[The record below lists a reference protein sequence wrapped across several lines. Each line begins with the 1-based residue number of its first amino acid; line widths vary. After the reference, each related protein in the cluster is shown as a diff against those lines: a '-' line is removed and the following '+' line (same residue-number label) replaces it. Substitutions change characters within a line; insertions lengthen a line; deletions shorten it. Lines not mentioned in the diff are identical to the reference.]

1 MGVEEGKS
9 NGGSMEC
16 EKEVECLKSESNGF
30 GFGNSTDIAKGSS
43 GASEGVRTYKRR
55 RQARFSWDSKSQDG
69 GGADV
74 ESSSQLAN
82 QRLKEPV
89 GTDIHSNSCEQV
101 HVQMNS
107 SDACSERNCTEAV
120 LENMYQSLGD
130 DEGGVQVC
138 IREAL
143 AHFREIDHTTRVKES
158 GDHEDRHRCCFLT
171 QSILNGSQKAASMNA
186 GVVSNGFSNKSNH
199 HTVTAMC
206 QCAFYNVLV
215 SETFTSLC
223 KVLLQNFQGIKADSV
238 FDFSLINSRMKG
250 GDYEHS
256 PMLFSND
263 MQQASDFDSEMIW
276 YMKILIPSLGIFMS
290 EKDSVNVR
298 KYQKTICTSE
308 VWRKLQVIG
317 TDLISLARNLSDM
330 SRASYNEQFYHL
342 GSDPDAKLEQTEDC
356 GVHSA
361 CTCRCCGCHA
371 NGKDCLVCDS
381 CEEMYHI
388 SCIEPAVKEI
398 PPSWYCSRCT
408 ASGIGSPHEN
418 CVVCE
423 KLNVAKTVVDGVGGE
438 SVSTEEETINETGEN
453 SKWSADDGIQLSEES
468 KTICKTCGLE
478 VKNNDSLR
486 TCGHPY
492 CPKKY
497 YHVRCLTTNQL
508 RSYGPCWYC
517 YSCLCRNCLI
527 DKDDDMIVLCDGCDH
542 GYHLYCMEPP
552 RTSIPAGKWFCKK
565 CDTGI
570 KAIRKARKA
579 YDKKEKTQRANCEG
593 LKKLKEKG
601 DDRESEQGRGG
612 MEVLLCAVHTLDNEE

>member
-101 HVQMNS
+101 HVRMNS

-206 QCAFYNVLV
+206 QRAFYNVLV

-263 MQQASDFDSEMIW
+263 MQQASWI
-276 YMKILIPSLGIFMS
+276 
-290 EKDSVNVR
+290 
-298 KYQKTICTSE
+298 

-330 SRASYNEQFYHL
+330 SRASYNEQVGGSIRNTLKYGKNEFYHL

-478 VKNNDSLR
+478 
-486 TCGHPY
+486 
-492 CPKKY
+492 
-497 YHVRCLTTNQL
+497 L

>member
-101 HVQMNS
+101 HVRMNS

-206 QCAFYNVLV
+206 QRAFYNVLV

-263 MQQASDFDSEMIW
+263 MQQ
-276 YMKILIPSLGIFMS
+276 
-290 EKDSVNVR
+290 
-298 KYQKTICTSE
+298 

-330 SRASYNEQFYHL
+330 SRASYNEQVGGSIRNTLKYGKNEFYHL

-478 VKNNDSLR
+478 
-486 TCGHPY
+486 
-492 CPKKY
+492 
-497 YHVRCLTTNQL
+497 L

>member
-1 MGVEEGKS
+1 
-9 NGGSMEC
+9 
-16 EKEVECLKSESNGF
+16 
-30 GFGNSTDIAKGSS
+30 
-43 GASEGVRTYKRR
+43 
-55 RQARFSWDSKSQDG
+55 
-69 GGADV
+69 
-74 ESSSQLAN
+74 
-82 QRLKEPV
+82 
-89 GTDIHSNSCEQV
+89 
-101 HVQMNS
+101 
-107 SDACSERNCTEAV
+107 
-120 LENMYQSLGD
+120 
-130 DEGGVQVC
+130 
-138 IREAL
+138 
-143 AHFREIDHTTRVKES
+143 
-158 GDHEDRHRCCFLT
+158 
-171 QSILNGSQKAASMNA
+171 
-186 GVVSNGFSNKSNH
+186 
-199 HTVTAMC
+199 MC
-206 QCAFYNVLV
+206 QRAFYNVLV

-223 KVLLQNFQGIKADSV
+223 KVQVQNFQGIKADSV
-238 FDFSLINSRMKG
+238 FDFSLINSRMKRE
-250 GDYEHS
+250 DYEHS

-298 KYQKTICTSE
+298 KYQKTLHTSE

-317 TDLISLARNLSDM
+317 SDLISLARNLSDM
-330 SRASYNEQFYHL
+330 SRASYNEQVGGSVRNTLKYGKNEFYHL
-342 GSDPDAKLEQTEDC
+342 GSDSHAKLEQTEDC
-356 GVHSA
+356 GVHGA

-398 PPSWYCSRCT
+398 PPSWYCTRCT
-408 ASGIGSPHEN
+408 ASGIGSPHES
-418 CVVCE
+418 CVVRE

-438 SVSTEEETINETGEN
+438 SVSTEEETVNETGEN

-468 KTICKTCGLE
+468 KRICKTCRLE
-478 VKNNDSLR
+478 
-486 TCGHPY
+486 
-492 CPKKY
+492 
-497 YHVRCLTTNQL
+497 L

-527 DKDDDMIVLCDGCDH
+527 DKDDAMIVLCDGCDH

-579 YDKKEKTQRANCEG
+579 YDKKEKTQRAKSEG
-593 LKKLKEKG
+593 LKKLNEKG